1 MKLTLI
7 LDAAP
12 AGVRASLV
20 EEWDEIRGSARM
32 EPRVRLFDT
41 EEQALVWGRSLG
53 ASPRAEAALPDRQ
66 QKSRRRVSRPRLGRI
81 VALAL
86 ALLLIDA
93 AAATRRRGFERDAF
107 AIS

>member
-20 EEWDEIRGSARM
+20 EEWEEIAGIAKM

-41 EEQALVWGRSLG
+41 EEQALVWGRRW
-53 ASPRAEAALPDRQ
+53 A
-66 QKSRRRVSRPRLGRI
+66 SRRGLRQLFLTDNRK
-81 VALAL
+81 
-86 ALLLIDA
+86 A
-93 AAATRRRGFERDAF
+93 ADG
-107 AIS
+107 